1 MDSKTELSESLDTDA
16 APPSYSETITSPYHP
31 SASTS
36 QYYSSQI
43 QTQLQD
49 LATQVSTLK
58 TQQTLLAHAKDEKI
72 LSILT
77 PHIQSYLSDF
87 AKTGLQKGT
96 LILVPSAAVED
107 QKALPTDYD
116 FRSPEEYDRVVRV
129 RDKETDEYG
138 KDTWF
143 WRDEDMAKRLAGF
156 LRPPP
161 NPKTT
166 ELPPRVEEVTTQAS
180 ASPSTSRG
188 FWGRRKSSKSVPQ
201 KALPDEKTSS
211 SKETEQSKA
220 SADNVTMRVIP
231 EEVCFRTE
239 NAFGMY
245 GTESGWG
252 ILVKLQVTLARK

>member
-1 MDSKTELSESLDTDA
+1 MDPKSQPTESLDTDA
-16 APPSYSETITSPYHP
+16 APPSYSETITSSYHP

-49 LATQVSTLK
+49 LTSQVSALN
-58 TQQTLLAHAKDEKI
+58 TQQSLLAHAKDEKI

-87 AKTGLQKGT
+87 AKTGLQKGA
-96 LILVPSAAVED
+96 LILVPSAALED

-129 RDKETDEYG
+129 RDKETDVDG
-138 KDTWF
+138 HDTWF
-143 WRDEDMAKRLAGF
+143 WKDENMAKRLAGY
-156 LRPPP
+156 LRPPLDP
-161 NPKTT
+161 RAA
-166 ELPPRVEEVTTQAS
+166 ELPQRREEIAAQAS
-180 ASPSTSRG
+180 ASPSSSRG
-188 FWGRRKSSKSVPQ
+188 FWGRRKSPKSVPQ
-201 KALPDEKTSS
+201 QVLLDEKTSS
-211 SKETEQSKA
+211 AKQSKESD
-220 SADNVTMRVIP
+220 DNVVMRVVS
-231 EEVCFRTE
+231 EEVCFRTQ

-252 ILVKLQVTLARK
+252 IVVKLHVTLGRK